1 MQKSWLVLE
10 VRSPSAQ
17 QKELLAEGLIALGA
31 DAVIES
37 GDWLS
42 TWLPATDQT
51 EIVARAHAQLQI
63 LTGTPVEIRWCLRE
77 EQDWSKRWREGLE
90 ARRVSDRV
98 VVTPSWIEYQ
108 AREGDIVLTIDP
120 QMAFGTGEHTSTRGA
135 LRLVEWAM
143 RPGMRV
149 LDVGTGSAIL
159 AILAALLGAERVDA
173 VDFDADALINA
184 RENVDRHDC
193 QMCVHLQQAF
203 VDLDYLTGTAACAG
217 CYDMIAGN
225 VLSGV
230 LLPLLPGFR
239 SSLCSNGSLILAGI
253 MAYEADAVIETAE
266 AAGLRLIRE
275 DRDEEWWGGLF
286 SATGHR
292 SHTGARRAR
301 GHRA

>member
-42 TWLPATDQT
+42 TWLSATDQS
-51 EIVARAHAQLQI
+51 EIVARARAQLQ
-63 LTGTPVEIRWCLRE
+63 LLAGAPVEIRWSLRE
-77 EQDWSKRWREGLE
+77 EQDWSKRWRDGLE
-90 ARRVSDRV
+90 ARRVSDRI

-108 AREGDIVLTIDP
+108 ARDGDIVLTIDP
-120 QMAFGTGEHTSTRGA
+120 QMAFGTGEHASTRGA
-135 LRLVEWAM
+135 LRLVESAV

-159 AILAALLGAERVDA
+159 AILAALMGAERVDA
-173 VDFDADALINA
+173 VEFDADALLNA

-193 QMCVHLQQAF
+193 QARVHLQEAF
-203 VDLDYLTGTAACAG
+203 VDLDYLAGTAACAG
-217 CYDMIAGN
+217 CYDVIAGN

-230 LLPLLPGFR
+230 LVPLLPGFR
-239 SSLCSNGSLILAGI
+239 SSVCSHGSLILAGI
-253 MAYEADAVIETAE
+253 MAWEADSVIEAAE
-266 AAGLRLIRE
+266 AAGFRLVRE

-286 SATGHR
+286 SATHAA
-292 SHTGARRAR
+292 TLFARN
-301 GHRA
+301 G